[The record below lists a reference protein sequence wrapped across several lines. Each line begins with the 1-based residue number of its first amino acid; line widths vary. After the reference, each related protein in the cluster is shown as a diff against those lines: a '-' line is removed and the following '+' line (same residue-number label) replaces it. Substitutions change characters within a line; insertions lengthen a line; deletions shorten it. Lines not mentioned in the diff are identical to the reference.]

1 MKLKWSIP
9 IPIVLFVFFATGCGD
24 SQKTKHDLEQQKI
37 TGKNQ
42 SELTSDQ
49 TNKPAV
55 KPEKPSAQPEKPT
68 IKPGNTTNQQET
80 STHQTIKIHDES
92 IQKER
97 PIINIIYPQID
108 GMKDK
113 LAQAEIN
120 DTLKKKANNADESQM
135 SNDDP
140 SSPSSFFSK
149 YEITFQNDHLIS
161 FMFNQYY
168 YLSGAAHGMPSRVP
182 ILVDLDNGKIVE
194 PNEMY
199 NESDK
204 AKQIITQLVLKED
217 VLHTLEAMGEFKQ
230 ITSDDLNQIY
240 LTKEGLII
248 YFPPYEYASY
258 AEGTLQ
264 YQLPFSDIKGILNTA
279 FFNSHGID
287 ISKPSSLI
295 TIYVSEGYH
304 FSVPKT
310 WIDRLVFERADY
322 EANKSWYDEV
332 NIYYNSSDKPIL
344 FSIHMYEKQVWTS
357 LKPET
362 EVELVENNNII
373 YSYSVRKYPQND
385 LQVNDFLNNVVPE
398 IMKTFQIDF

>member
-9 IPIVLFVFFATGCGD
+9 IALVAFFAGGCSD
-24 SQKTKHDLEQQKI
+24 SQNTKPVLVQQKI
-37 TGKNQ
+37 TEKNQ
-42 SELTSDQ
+42 PELTSDQ

-55 KPEKPSAQPEKPT
+55 KPVKPT
-68 IKPGNTTNQQET
+68 IKPGNTSNQPET
-80 STHQTIKIHDES
+80 STHQTITIHDES
-92 IQKER
+92 LQKES

-108 GMKDK
+108 GIKDK

-135 SNDDP
+135 TNDDP
-140 SSPSSFFSK
+140 STPSSFHSK
-149 YEITFQNDHLIS
+149 YEITFQNEHLIS
-161 FMFNQYY
+161 FVYDQYY

-194 PNEMY
+194 PNEMV
-199 NESDK
+199 NDSDK

-230 ITSDDLNQIY
+230 INSDDLKQIY
-240 LTKEGLII
+240 LIKEGLII

-287 ISKPSSLI
+287 ISKPSNLI
-295 TIYVSEGYH
+295 TIYASEGYH

-322 EANKSWYDEV
+322 EANNPWFDEV
-332 NIYYNSSDKPIL
+332 NIYYNSSDKPLL
-344 FSIHMYEKQVWTS
+344 FSIHMFEKQVWTS
-357 LKPET
+357 LNPET
-362 EVELVENNNII
+362 EVKLVEDKNII
-373 YSYSVRKYPQND
+373 YSYSVGKTPQND
-385 LQVNDFLNNVVPE
+385 LQFNDFINNVVPE